1 MESKQRERTFIMVKP
16 DGVQRGLV
24 GEIISRFEKK
34 GFKLVAMKMD
44 APGKEHFEKHY
55 SDLSSKP
62 FFGGLVAYASSGP
75 VVAMVWEGN
84 NAVVTGRKMLGA
96 TRPDDSA
103 PGTIRGDFAIDVG
116 RNIIHGS
123 DSVDSANKEIG
134 LWFPEGVKGWAH
146 HSENWVYEV

>member
-1 MESKQRERTFIMVKP
+1 MIKP

-34 GFKLVAMKMD
+34 GFKLAAMKVD

-62 FFGGLVAYASSGP
+62 FFAGLVTYASSGP

-84 NAVVTGRKMLGA
+84 NAVATGRKMLGA

-134 LWFPEGVKGWAH
+134 LWFPDGVTSWAH
-146 HSENWVYEV
+146 HSESWVYEV